1 MNLFI
6 ITISIIT
13 MTIPIGLLT
22 ISIHTQSPT
31 TSDLPLNTI
40 NETDSTVNVLNKT
53 LPPENATG
61 VVSMGPK

>member
-1 MNLFI
+1 
-6 ITISIIT
+6 